1 MRWIVATL
9 TLAAIRVSAAIPFSW
24 TKPLGNF
31 FGLLAYYLVP
41 RIRKIGMANL
51 DLAYGDSMPKAE
63 KRRIL
68 KKSAQNIAT
77 VGARFAQGPKF
88 ANYTGGPPFQ
98 TRGEELVDIKGGG
111 VLITAHL
118 GNWEYMGIIG
128 KPYGMHAGG
137 VVRPFDD
144 PRVDAKIDAIRRSGG
159 FETIGKDAAGSKL
172 MKMIKEGHY
181 VLILIDQ
188 SPRDNALPTTFFG
201 QPCWSTFAPAM
212 IAIRSKAPIYPV
224 FVVEEPGGLY
234 TMFAQPRIEWERTG
248 DMRKDLVT
256 ITQKCQDAIEAA
268 VRQYPEQWLWFH
280 RRWKSR
286 PQLDAEWNAKEERG
300 RAREQSRESA
310 R

>member
-1 MRWIVATL
+1 MAKRRRVSRWIVATL
-9 TLAAIRVSAAIPFSW
+9 TLIAIRVSGAIPFSW
-24 TKPLGNF
+24 TKYLGKF
-31 FGLLAYYLVP
+31 FGLAAYYFVP

-51 DLAYGDSMPKAE
+51 DLAYGDSLSIAE

-77 VGARFAQGPKF
+77 VGARFAQVPKF
-88 ANYTGGPPFQ
+88 YDYTGGPPFQ
-98 TRGEELVDIKGGG
+98 TRGEELVDIEGGG

-144 PRVDAKIDAIRRSGG
+144 PRVDAVVDGIRRSGG
-159 FETIGKDAAGSKL
+159 FDTIEKDAAGTKL
-172 MKMIKEGHY
+172 LKMIKDGHY

-188 SPRDNALPTTFFG
+188 SPRDNAVPTTFFG

-224 FVVEEPGGLY
+224 FAVQEPGGLY
-234 TMFAQPRIEWERTG
+234 TMYARPRIEWKRTG
-248 DMRKDLVT
+248 DMRKDLVI
-256 ITQKCQDAIEAA
+256 ITQKC
-268 VRQYPEQWLWFH
+268 
-280 RRWKSR
+280 
-286 PQLDAEWNAKEERG
+286 
-300 RAREQSRESA
+300 
-310 R
+310 